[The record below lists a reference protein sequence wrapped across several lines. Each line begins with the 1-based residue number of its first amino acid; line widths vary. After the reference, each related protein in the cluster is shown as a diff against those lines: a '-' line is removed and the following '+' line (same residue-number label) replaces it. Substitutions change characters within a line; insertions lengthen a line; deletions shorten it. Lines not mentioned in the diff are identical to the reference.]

1 MGGTHNHVLTNI
13 DKYRQQGRYW
23 VEPTTIS
30 GQDSHFRGSL
40 APEIIQSHLMT
51 TLMSCQDPITVVFT
65 FYTFPL
71 HSTPPQTKIHTWS
84 LFSRR
89 RTHLLPPGCTPYLQ
103 MWLNTSMSWLAAGP
117 PTCTWPSPHPGI
129 SSRMSRRCCWPC
141 PPWRRWRSGGSIPAP
156 LLHTNRTDP
165 LAATGLEQSAAHSGA
180 GGGMGGRGAAK
191 TLEEGRHQDAPCPS
205 LKPLPKSLHSFCIF
219 ARIRQFD
226 LHAPAPFFR
235 LPPNFLGQ
243 EFSSNFTFGDPSI
256 RSWLSVRNI
265 QTGKSGLA

>member
-1 MGGTHNHVLTNI
+1 M
-13 DKYRQQGRYW
+13 
-23 VEPTTIS
+23 
-30 GQDSHFRGSL
+30 
-40 APEIIQSHLMT
+40 
-51 TLMSCQDPITVVFT
+51 
-65 FYTFPL
+65 
-71 HSTPPQTKIHTWS
+71 
-84 LFSRR
+84 
-89 RTHLLPPGCTPYLQ
+89 Q
-103 MWLNTSMSWLAAGP
+103 MWLNTSISWLAAGP

-180 GGGMGGRGAAK
+180 GGGEGGGAAK

-226 LHAPAPFFR
+226 LHAPAPFFH
-235 LPPNFLGQ
+235 LPPIFWGRNSLLISLLTMPLSDPGCMPIHV
-243 EFSSNFTFGDPSI
+243 SNIPTG
-256 RSWLSVRNI
+256 RNI
-265 QTGKSGLA
+265 ILLCSVVSREI

>member
-1 MGGTHNHVLTNI
+1 M
-13 DKYRQQGRYW
+13 
-23 VEPTTIS
+23 
-30 GQDSHFRGSL
+30 
-40 APEIIQSHLMT
+40 
-51 TLMSCQDPITVVFT
+51 
-65 FYTFPL
+65 
-71 HSTPPQTKIHTWS
+71 
-84 LFSRR
+84 
-89 RTHLLPPGCTPYLQ
+89 Q

-205 LKPLPKSLHSFCIF
+205 LKPLPKILHSFCILPESDNL
-219 ARIRQFD
+219 ICTP
-226 LHAPAPFFR
+226 LHHFSIS
-235 LPPNFLGQ
+235 LLIFLGRN
-243 EFSSNFTFGDPSI
+243 SLLISLLTMPLSDPGCMPIHVSNIPTG
-256 RSWLSVRNI
+256 RNI
-265 QTGKSGLA
+265 ILLCSVVSREI